1 MEGNEWFK
9 SHRKEVGFPLFL
21 SCCLHCFVHFVTV
34 ASIGLL
40 IVTEKTETHTLLSG
54 NSQPQGRGRALMSY
68 NRDMLKVV
76 RQEMNLQEVTGRTSE
91 K

>member
-1 MEGNEWFK
+1 MSGS
-9 SHRKEVGFPLFL
+9 SHTEKRWDSLCFFL
-21 SCCLHCFVHFVTV
+21 VAFICFVHFVTV